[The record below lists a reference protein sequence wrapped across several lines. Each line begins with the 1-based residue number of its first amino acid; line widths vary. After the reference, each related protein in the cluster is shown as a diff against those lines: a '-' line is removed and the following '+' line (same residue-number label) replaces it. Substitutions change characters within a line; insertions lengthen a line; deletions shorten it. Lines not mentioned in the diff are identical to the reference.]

1 MHKDDSSKHD
11 RIRQLL
17 DELNEWEQKYGIRY
31 SGDPRLKSTGESN
44 ARIED
49 LKAQLADLGAHVH
62 WNGQEYILDS
72 PADPDAP
79 PTRRPT
85 GESGSAPG
93 ADCAED

>member
-49 LKAQLADLGAHVH
+49 LKTQLAELGARVH
-62 WNGQEYILDS
+62 WNGTEYVLDTGT
-72 PADPDAP
+72 AAP
-79 PTRRPT
+79 
-85 GESGSAPG
+85 GESDQTASQPEDE
-93 ADCAED
+93 ADA

>member
-1 MHKDDSSKHD
+1 MHKHDSSKSDH
-11 RIRQLL
+11 IRQLL

-62 WNGQEYILDS
+62 WDGQEYVLDS

-93 ADCAED
+93 PDSAED

>member
-1 MHKDDSSKHD
+1 MHKHDSSKHD

-49 LKAQLADLGAHVH
+49 LKTQLAELGARVH
-62 WNGQEYILDS
+62 WNGTEYVLDTG
-72 PADPDAP
+72 PTAPGDPDQAASQP
-79 PTRRPT
+79 
-85 GESGSAPG
+85 EDD
-93 ADCAED
+93 ADA